1 MVSILAGV
9 ICGCGGQQKT
19 DEKMV
24 YNKEFDWM
32 MIIPEGF
39 DSMTTEEVRTIQGK
53 GLEAMEKTYGREI
66 EDKGG
71 TIFAFK
77 SGQTALFHG
86 NWQPFDSSLGS
97 YGEGYRALN
106 RMIYA
111 TFETQMTGA
120 RLDSSSSIETISG
133 LQFLVFK
140 VRVGLGDTV
149 LDCWYY
155 RRLFGKKELLVNITT
170 ADKEKQKA
178 LLEAWRKSKFGSD
191 DR

>member
-1 MVSILAGV
+1 
-9 ICGCGGQQKT
+9 
-19 DEKMV
+19 
-24 YNKEFDWM
+24 
-32 MIIPEGF
+32 
-39 DSMTTEEVRTIQGK
+39 
-53 GLEAMEKTYGREI
+53 
-66 EDKGG
+66 
-71 TIFAFK
+71 
-77 SGQTALFHG
+77 
-86 NWQPFDSSLGS
+86 
-97 YGEGYRALN
+97 
-106 RMIYA
+106 MIYA